1 VTTISEIISLLSAAL
16 VVLIFSWVGLRI
28 ASELNPSNSRLENL
42 GFGVLVG
49 GATLALSTFGAVVLG
64 LHYLWGPTLVTV
76 VSVMTSLISRA
87 DKESRVLEFPTSVE
101 WPVLLQSIGLGLIGM
116 NSYSLW
122 SLSVGL
128 GILVMPA
135 TGLVT
140 FKSRIRRRIQS
151 VVVPLG
157 AVVTGT
163 LFVRSQPDWW
173 HAHSNDAPFF
183 ESLSWTLV
191 NFGADSHPGSL
202 NGSSA
207 GYHFL
212 AYLWSGVVS
221 ELAGLAPF
229 VALNVILPFLA
240 SFSIALIC
248 LSSMMRTSRSRATT
262 FILAFSLVIS
272 VMESSFTSYMLGS
285 WGVIAYAFA
294 QVKYLSLPLANL
306 GSPIWLRREILLT
319 VLGTIAILGKGTALP
334 IVLCLGVASSLSQ
347 GLTHSR
353 CARGVRRLLPIHLL
367 IVTMNALIWY
377 APARVVLTKAELS
390 PITNIITMGLKD
402 GLWTSRDILTIIP
415 TFILLAVAS
424 LWGFRKVSDFAQRV
438 ISYFLCLFCVLVTA
452 SLFFF
457 PEVNARNYIMAH
469 ALVACT
475 VLIVALVVGYLPIPK
490 NTLTQVGTGLT
501 IVLATAVTTFDIFFL
516 PDLLERLWATA
527 PTRWI
532 PLGLAIAKYP
542 LVVLTTFAVYGLVFR
557 VSTQV
562 FRQVIITAT
571 LTIFVLSIGTW
582 TSFNRFDNLNDRLKN
597 PSDFQVPDTTA
608 SHPDEDTWEVG
619 EWIRRYTPKNSV
631 IATNS
636 FCCRGSEW
644 LDGALSEINAVDSNY
659 QSLRNRESAYGGAN
673 FLLPAVAHRRFYLA
687 GPRFGIGR
695 TIDPSSL
702 ASALKYSVTFGVEAD
717 NESLTAL
724 REAKVNYFVL
734 DKWILNNNPLQSFFS
749 TNLFENHRY
758 VLVSLDR

>member
-1 VTTISEIISLLSAAL
+1 MSLPSAAL
-16 VVLIFSWVGLRI
+16 VALISSWVGLRI
-28 ASELNPSNSRLENL
+28 AKGLNPGKSRLENL
-42 GFGVLVG
+42 GFGVLIG
-49 GATLALSTFGAVVLG
+49 GATLALSTFGAVTLG

-76 VSVMTSLISRA
+76 VSVMTFLISRA

-101 WPVLLQSIGLGLIGM
+101 SPVLLQSIGLGLIGM

-135 TGLVT
+135 TGLVA
-140 FKSRIRRRIQS
+140 FKTRIRRRIQS

-157 AVVTGT
+157 AVVIAT
-163 LFVRSQPDWW
+163 LFIRSQPDWW
-173 HAHSNDAPFF
+173 HASSNDAPFF

-191 NFGADSHPGSL
+191 NFGADSNPGWL

-212 AYLWSGVVS
+212 AYLWSGVFS
-221 ELAGLAPF
+221 ELAGLAPL
-229 VALNVILPFLA
+229 VALNVVLPFLA

-248 LSSMMRTSRSRATT
+248 LSSMMSTNRSRAISS
-262 FILAFSLVIS
+262 ILAFSLVIS
-272 VMESSFTSYMLGS
+272 VMESSFTSFMLGS

-294 QVKYLSLPLANL
+294 QVKCLSLPLTNL
-306 GSPIWLRREILLT
+306 GSPAWIRRETLLT
-319 VLGTIAILGKGTALP
+319 LLGIIAILGKGTALP

-353 CARGVRRLLPIHLL
+353 CAGGVRRLLPIHLFA
-367 IVTMNALIWY
+367 IAMSALIWY
-377 APARVVLTKAELS
+377 APSRRLLARGELN
-390 PITNIITMGLKD
+390 PITNIMTMGLKE
-402 GLWTSRDILTIIP
+402 GLWASRDILYLIP
-415 TFILLAVAS
+415 TFILLAVA
-424 LWGFRKVSDFAQRV
+424 LPWTFRRVSDFPQRA
-438 ISYFLCLFCVLVTA
+438 ISYFLCIFCALVTT

-457 PEVNARNYIMAH
+457 PEVNARNYIMGH

-475 VLIVALVVGYLPIPK
+475 VLIVALVVGYSPVPK
-490 NTLTQVGTGLT
+490 TALTQVGTALT
-501 IVLATAVTTFDIFFL
+501 IVLATAVVTFDIFFL
-516 PDLLERLWATA
+516 PELLERLWATA

-532 PLGLAIAKYP
+532 PLGLEVAKYP
-542 LVVLTTFAVYGLVFR
+542 LILLIAFAVYGLVFR
-557 VSTQV
+557 VSTQA
-562 FRQVIITAT
+562 FRQVIITPT
-571 LTIFVLSIGTW
+571 LTILVLSIGAW
-582 TSFNRFDNLNDRLKN
+582 TSMNRFDQLNDQLKN
-597 PSDFQVPDTTA
+597 PSDAAVPDTTA

-619 EWIRRYTPKNSV
+619 AWIRRYTPENSV

-659 QSLRNRESAYGGAN
+659 QSLKNRESAYGGAN
-673 FLLPAVAHRRFYLA
+673 YLLPAVAHRRFYLA
-687 GPRFGIGR
+687 GPRFVIGN
-695 TIDPSSL
+695 TIDPRLL
-702 ASALKYSVTFGVEAD
+702 ASALKYSVTFGANAD
-717 NESLTAL
+717 KESLTAL

-734 DKWILNNNPLQSFFS
+734 DKWMLNNSPLQSFFS

-758 VLVSLDR
+758 VLVSLDS